1 MNNQNNQIS
10 NISLENISFSY
21 GDKIIFSGYNYAF
34 PIKKTSVIMAPSGF
48 GKTTLL
54 YLIAGLI
61 TPDKGNINIPINNP
75 RFSFAFQDLRLIES
89 ATVLKN
95 ITLVNS
101 NLTTKKSKTIDSD
114 NSNKNELGTCLEAL
128 GIKSLA
134 HKKVST
140 LSGGEKSRVAIAR
153 ALMADYDILLL
164 DEPFNGLDEETK
176 LSTMK
181 YVKEKTAGKTVLLV
195 THNKDEASY
204 FN

>member
-1 MNNQNNQIS
+1 MNNQNNKIS
-10 NISLENISFSY
+10 NISLENICFSY
-21 GDKIIFSGYNYAF
+21 GDKIIFSDYNHDF
-34 PIKKTSVIMAPSGF
+34 PIGETSVIMAPSGF

-54 YLIAGLI
+54 YLIAGLV
-61 TPDKGNINIPINNP
+61 TPAKGNINIPISTP

-101 NLTTKKSKTIDSD
+101 NLAAKKIKSANVD
-114 NSNKNELGTCLEAL
+114 NSNKNGLDDCLNAL
-128 GIKSLA
+128 GLKSLA

-164 DEPFNGLDEETK
+164 DEPFNGLDDETK

-181 YVKEKTAGKTVLLV
+181 YVKEKTARKTVLLV

-204 FN
+204 FS